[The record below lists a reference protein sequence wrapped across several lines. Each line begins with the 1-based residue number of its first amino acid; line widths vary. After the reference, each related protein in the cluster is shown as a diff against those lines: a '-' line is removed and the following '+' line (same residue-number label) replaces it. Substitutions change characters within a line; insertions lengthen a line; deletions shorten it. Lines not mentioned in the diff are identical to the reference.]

1 MKKHKKYPY
10 LFEPL
15 DLGFTQ
21 LKNRVLMG
29 SMHTGLEEEKGGI
42 KKMAA
47 FYAERA
53 KGGVGLI
60 VTGGIAPNRAG
71 WVAPF
76 SSRMSSL
83 KHVKKHEVIIKSVH
97 DAGGKIC
104 MQILHSG
111 RYGFHPFIVAPSA
124 IKSPIS
130 PFKPR
135 ALNNKGILSTISDF
149 VNAAI
154 LSQRAGY
161 DGVEIMGS
169 EGYLINQ
176 FISKHTNKRTDE
188 WGGSYENR
196 IKFALEIVSQTREA
210 VGKDFII
217 IYRLSMLDLI
227 KDGSTK
233 EEVLQ
238 LGKLIEKAG
247 ASIINSGIGWHES
260 RVPTIASMVPHGAF
274 TWVTKMFKKEIGIP
288 LITTNRINNPATAE
302 EILADGNADMVS
314 MARPFLAD
322 PNLLLKSE
330 LGNENEI
337 NTCIACN
344 QACLDHVFERKRATC
359 LVNPMACYETEL
371 VSNPSSDIKNIAVI
385 GAGMAGLSF
394 AVTASERGHN
404 VTIFEAS
411 KQIGGQFKLAAN
423 VPGKE
428 DFSETIRYFSS
439 KVKMLNIKLKLKA
452 HVKTDALGAFDEIVI
467 ATGVRPRKI
476 DIPVEDPKKV
486 IAYDELLSGTKKAG
500 KKVAVIGAGG
510 IGFDVAEY
518 LISENQHKNP
528 IGSFIDEWNIDKT
541 IEQPGG
547 LLGNPFKEIPSKRA
561 VTLLKRS
568 KGKFGKNLGKTTGWI
583 HRATLKKA
591 DVKLIHSVTYE
602 KIDKHGLHLKVNGE
616 QILLDVDNVVICA
629 GQSSN
634 TELYDDCKNQNL
646 KVHLIGG
653 AKNASEL
660 DAKTAIR
667 EGTMLGLK
675 I

>member
-1 MKKHKKYPY
+1 MTKHKKYPH

-42 KKMAA
+42 KKMAS

-53 KGGVGLI
+53 KGNVGLI
-60 VTGGIAPNRAG
+60 VTGGISPNRAG

-76 SSRMSSL
+76 SSRMSNL
-83 KHVKKHEVIIKSVH
+83 KHVKQHKIITDSVH
-97 DAGGKIC
+97 KEGGKIC

-111 RYGFHPFIVAPSA
+111 RYGFHPLIVAPSA

-135 ALNNKGILSTISDF
+135 ALSNSGIKSTIKDF
-149 VNAAI
+149 VNAAV
-154 LSQRAGY
+154 LSQKAGY
-161 DGVEIMGS
+161 DGIEIMGS

-176 FISKHTNKRTDE
+176 FISKHTNKRTDD

-196 IKFALEIVSQTREA
+196 IKFAVETVKQTREA
-210 VGKDFII
+210 VGTDFII

-247 ASIINSGIGWHES
+247 ASIINSGIGWHEA
-260 RVPTIASMVPHGAF
+260 RVPTIATMVPRAAYA
-274 TWVTKMFKKEIGIP
+274 WVTEMFKKELSIP
-288 LITTNRINNPATAE
+288 LITTNRINNPQTAE
-302 EILADGNADMVS
+302 EILASRQADMVS

-322 PNLLLKSE
+322 PNLVIKSE
-330 LGNENEI
+330 QGLENEI

-359 LVNPMACYETEL
+359 LVNPMACYETAL
-371 VSNPSSDIKNIAVI
+371 ISTPTQKVKKIAVV

-394 AVTASERGHN
+394 AVSAAERGHKI
-404 VTIFEAS
+404 TIFEAD

-428 DFSETIRYFSS
+428 EFSETIRYFSTKLKTLS
-439 KVKMLNIKLKLKA
+439 IKLILETQVEVDLLKL
-452 HVKTDALGAFDEIVI
+452 FDEVVI
-467 ATGVRPRKI
+467 ATGVKPRKL
-476 DIPVEDPKKV
+476 DFPGSDNQNV
-486 IAYDELLSGTKKAG
+486 IAYDELLSGAKKAG

-510 IGFDVAEY
+510 IGFDVAEF
-518 LISENQHKNP
+518 LIGENKTENQ
-528 IGSFIDEWNIDKT
+528 IGSFIDEWNIDKSL
-541 IEQPGG
+541 EQPGG
-547 LLGNPFKEIPSKRA
+547 LLGNPFKSIPSKREII
-561 VTLLKRS
+561 LLKRS
-568 KGKFGKNLGKTTGWI
+568 KGKFGNNLGKTTGWI

-591 DVKLIHSVTYE
+591 GVKLIHSVEYE
-602 KIDKHGLHLKVNGE
+602 KIDDKGLHIISNGE
-616 QILLDVDNVVICA
+616 KQLLAVDHIVVCA
-629 GQSSN
+629 GQVSKN
-634 TELYDDCKNQNL
+634 KLYEACQTKNYIT
-646 KVHLIGG
+646 HIIGG
-653 AKNASEL
+653 AKKASEL

-667 EGTMLGLK
+667 EGTELALK